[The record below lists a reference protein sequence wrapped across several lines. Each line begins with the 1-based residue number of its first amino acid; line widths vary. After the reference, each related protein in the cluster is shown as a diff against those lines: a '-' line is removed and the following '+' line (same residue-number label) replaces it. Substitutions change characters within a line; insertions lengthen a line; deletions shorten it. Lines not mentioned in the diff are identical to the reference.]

1 MWTATSPPNRPIMGV
16 HLACE
21 QALLFGQ
28 RSEPLENARAS
39 AVYFSRYPP
48 NRELS
53 RRLVSI
59 SISQLVRYMPGFAR
73 PSWTLLKDF
82 ADFNRVSNNKAS
94 NPLHY
99 SNPGEALKGG
109 LGCASEKA
117 FKLARPC
124 LRQKLLISLP
134 CLRQDRD
141 TTF

>member
-1 MWTATSPPNRPIMGV
+1 
-16 HLACE
+16 
-21 QALLFGQ
+21 
-28 RSEPLENARAS
+28 
-39 AVYFSRYPP
+39 
-48 NRELS
+48 
-53 RRLVSI
+53 
-59 SISQLVRYMPGFAR
+59 MPGFAR

-99 SNPGEALKGG
+99 SNPGGALKGG
-109 LGCASEKA
+109 LGCASEA

-134 CLRQDRD
+134 CLRQNRD